1 MSWEKDF
8 ASQVNETLKLMEE
21 NIRLTYDAAKL
32 QEYEIWEAQ
41 SIVPSPNLCQTIC
54 VPDKGK

>member
-32 QEYEIWEAQ
+32 QEYEILEA
-41 SIVPSPNLCQTIC
+41 
-54 VPDKGK
+54 